1 MSNRAAR
8 LRLKWQDADCL
19 ISAALSQSPVTS
31 LTHNLYK
38 YPARFSP
45 AFVRA
50 AVDVFTA
57 PGELVADPFVGGGT
71 TLVEA
76 RANGRLGIGS
86 DISSLAT
93 FVSRTKTRILSS
105 ADIEYLTSWLARL
118 PERINIHRESS
129 GGDLAELGY
138 TRNLHCGATWVIRK
152 CIELALAEVERI
164 RSRSRQDFAR
174 CLVLRTAQWA
184 LDGRHE
190 IATAEGFRQRLVVLG
205 QSLIDG
211 ARDYAQSARQ
221 ADKIVRAGRR
231 RIICLNARAEA
242 LPQYV
247 EKKALECPSLVITSP
262 PYPGVH
268 VLYHRWQVLG
278 GRETPAPFWIANQL
292 DGAGEAY
299 YLMNGRPRNL
309 EEKEHL
315 TCYYAGIEASFSAM
329 ARIASRETTV
339 IQLVAFSDPDAH
351 LPRYLDVMSRCGF
364 REHVL
369 SDFVDSKDGRLWRN
383 IPSRKWHANHKGAL
397 PSSKEVV
404 LIHRPR

>member
-19 ISAALSQSPVTS
+19 ITSAHSQSPVTS

-45 AFVRA
+45 AFARA

-57 PGELVADPFVGGGT
+57 PGDWVADPFVGGGT
-71 TLVEA
+71 ALVEA

-118 PERINIHRESS
+118 PEKINIHRGSS

-164 RSRSRQDFAR
+164 RSRRRQDFAR
-174 CLVLRTAQWA
+174 CVVLRTAQWA

-205 QSLIDG
+205 RSLIDG

-221 ADKIVRAGRR
+221 GDRIVRAGRR
-231 RIICLNARAEA
+231 RIVCLNARAEA

-247 EKKALECPSLVITSP
+247 ENKALECPTLVITSP

-278 GRETPAPFWIANQL
+278 GKETPAPFWIANQL

-309 EEKEHL
+309 PKPPA
-315 TCYYAGIEASFSAM
+315 TM
-329 ARIASRETTV
+329 
-339 IQLVAFSDPDAH
+339 
-351 LPRYLDVMSRCGF
+351 LPRTL
-364 REHVL
+364 
-369 SDFVDSKDGRLWRN
+369 
-383 IPSRKWHANHKGAL
+383 
-397 PSSKEVV
+397 
-404 LIHRPR
+404 